1 MIDCIIIS
9 TLVISFITNSYI
21 NFLIYKRDVA
31 IVNKL
36 IDLAFPITKAIPAN
50 IFISKWKSNV
60 SNNFNLISL
69 K

>member
-21 NFLIYKRDVA
+21 NFFIYKRDIA

-36 IDLAFPITKAIPAN
+36 IDLAFPITKAFPTIYLYPN
-50 IFISKWKSNV
+50 ERVIS
-60 SNNFNLISL
+60 
-69 K
+69 

>member
-21 NFLIYKRDVA
+21 NYLIYKRDVA

-36 IDLAFPITKAIPAN
+36 IDIAFPIKAIPVLYL
-50 IFISKWKSNV
+50 SKS
-60 SNNFNLISL
+60 
-69 K
+69 

>member
-1 MIDCIIIS
+1 MMDCIIIS

-36 IDLAFPITKAIPAN
+36 IDLAFPITKAFPA
-50 IFISKWKSNV
+50 IYLYSNDRV
-60 SNNFNLISL
+60 MS
-69 K
+69 